1 MTGTRFM
8 VITLFCVALVCSVIL
23 SFVYSYTAPRI
34 EETRGQLM
42 LSGLQEVIKAAEFK
56 EVIPETLWQALDTSG
71 KAVGV
76 VFRVFPQGYG
86 GLIPI
91 TVGLD
96 LEGAVT
102 GIRIASAAEGL
113 NETPGLGAK
122 ILEDDFRG
130 QFIGKTGKGVLL
142 TKDGGEIDAITAAT
156 ISSRAVCNGIGQG
169 IDRFREYLCE
179 SFDPACVFPDAS
191 GFIKIIKDTLWLAVA
206 GNDTIGFVV
215 CGSTRGYADRIDYA
229 FGVTIKSRIKDIKVV
244 FANETP
250 GIGDVI
256 QSEAFLG
263 KFKTKIP
270 DAVSGATI
278 SSQAL
283 IKAVKDDIARFKEYL
298 P

>member
-1 MTGTRFM
+1 MTSTRSM

-34 EETRGQLM
+34 EETRGRLM
-42 LSGLQEVIKAAEFK
+42 MSGLQEVIEAAEFQ
-56 EVIPETLWQALDTSG
+56 EILPETLWQAVDTSG
-71 KAVGV
+71 KIVGI
-76 VFRVFPQGYG
+76 VFRIFPQGYG
-86 GLIPI
+86 GPIPI

-96 LEGAVT
+96 MKGLVT
-102 GIRIASAAEGL
+102 GVRIANAAEGL

-130 QFIGKTGKGVLL
+130 QFVGKTGKSVLL
-142 TKDGGEIDAITAAT
+142 TKDGGKIDAITAAT
-156 ISSRAVCNGIGQG
+156 ISSRAVCKGVQRG
-169 IDRFREYLCE
+169 IDRFQEYLRE

-191 GFIKIIKDTLWLAVA
+191 GFIEIVDDILWYAVA
-206 GNDTIGFVV
+206 GNDTIGLVIF
-215 CGSTRGYADRIDYA
+215 GSTKGYADRIDYA
-229 FGVTIKSRIKDIKVV
+229 VGVTFKRKIKDIKVV

-256 QSEAFLG
+256 ESEEFLK

-270 DAVSGATI
+270 DAISGATI

-283 IKAVKDDIARFKEYL
+283 IRAVKDDIEKYKEYL